1 MYTATRLGGWLVL
14 SLAKAAKDYYLRKL
28 GEISPGEDYYLR
40 GGTAT
45 GRWRGNGATEL
56 GLERTVS
63 AEGLVRLFDGQHPA
77 TGEQLGRSLRRDG
90 VAAWDVTFSA
100 DKSVSLLWALGDEQT
115 RQQVVA
121 AFEEATFSALGYLES
136 VASSTRGASKIPLLD
151 DNGDP
156 ILNENGTPKF
166 RVETWPIQTSGYVA
180 ASFTEF
186 TSRADDPQLHTH
198 VVVAN
203 KVKGTDG
210 VWRTVD
216 GRLLY
221 RYQLA
226 AGYLHEAVLRKE
238 LTERLGVG
246 WQPVSNG
253 MADIVGFT
261 RPQIEAFSRRRHQL
275 EAWRQDQGLPDTAAA
290 RQVAVLA
297 TRAPKQDHPLED
309 LEVEW
314 RERAVE
320 VGLTPER
327 LTQVMGG
334 SRDVLQVDLAKLFER
349 LASAEG
355 LTERAS
361 TFGRADVVKEIA
373 GLLPEGGTRIQ
384 IESLAE
390 AFLRTRDVVPLLPG
404 HDIEPSEIAKDPAL
418 DEPKALNEPTAT
430 NGAARPMRRRDGTLF
445 PGVRHEHRYTTT
457 ELLVTEQRII
467 EQAISGVGAGRWAAP
482 HRLIEARLRRNRHL
496 TDGQREMVRR
506 FATSTNTIDIG
517 IGPAGTGKTAV
528 MEVISQLATL
538 TGTPILGGALAGR
551 TAAGLEEATGIPS
564 VTLTRLIGESK
575 DRGLPHGAIVVVDEA
590 GMVGTRQLAAI
601 ADLIEAAEGKLILI
615 GDDRQLPEIEAGG
628 LFRALANRLPT
639 VELTDNIRQQHQWE
653 RNTLTQL
660 RDGSADQA
668 IEAYR
673 QQGRVIIGQNQ
684 DDTIGRAV
692 QDWYRHV
699 TATGDLTS
707 GLLIAH
713 NNDTVTELNQRA
725 RTHLTAS
732 NRLHGPTLE
741 TGERTF
747 QAGDRILC
755 RKNQTRLGV
764 LNGDLATVVSVDS
777 DHGTLTVQ
785 LDRDPETRNL
795 PVRYLEQGHVDYG
808 YALTGHKAQG
818 VTTGRTFVIVD
829 GTTNREWAYVALSRG
844 RQTNT
849 LYLTNPEPADEQC
862 THLTHQGRHD
872 PLERLTATLNRNSA
886 QTAAIDHTG
895 PTQTDEMDPFGPP
908 PPSRDIAARVAWQ
921 IAKRQT
927 ERDATQRQTPG
938 LDFAAGR

>member
-1 MYTATRLGGWLVL
+1 MYTARPLWGWAVL

-45 GRWRGNGATEL
+45 GRWLGNGATEL
-56 GLERTVS
+56 GLEGAVT

-77 TGEQLGRSLRRDG
+77 TGERLGRSLRKDG

-100 DKSVSLLWALGDEQT
+100 DKSVSLLWALGDPET
-115 RQQVVA
+115 RQQVVEA
-121 AFEEATFSALGYLES
+121 LEEATSSALGYLES
-136 VASSTRGASKIPLLD
+136 VASSTRGASKTPLLD
-151 DNGDP
+151 ETGDP
-156 ILNENGTPKF
+156 VLNENGTPKF

-203 KVKGTDG
+203 KVKGKDG

-238 LTERLGVG
+238 LTERLGVR
-246 WQPVSNG
+246 WQPISNG
-253 MADIVGFT
+253 MADIEGFT
-261 RPQIEAFSRRRHQL
+261 RSQIEAFSRRRRQL
-275 EAWRQDQGLPDTAAA
+275 ETWRQDHDLPDTAAA

-297 TRAPKQDHPLED
+297 TRAPKQDYPLAE
-309 LEVEW
+309 LEIEW
-314 RERAVE
+314 KQRAVE
-320 VGLTPER
+320 VGLTPDR
-327 LTQVMGG
+327 LTRLMGG
-334 SRDVLQVDLAKLFER
+334 SREVTPVDPELLFER

-361 TFGRADVVKEIA
+361 TFGRAEVIKAIA
-373 GLLPEGGTRIQ
+373 GALPDGGTRTQ
-384 IESLAE
+384 IERLAE
-390 AFLRTRDVVPLLPG
+390 TFLETPDVVPVLPER
-404 HDIEPSEIAKDPAL
+404 HVDNLTQVELEAI
-418 DEPKALNEPTAT
+418 DEPVAEVVS
-430 NGAARPMRRRDGTLF
+430 RPMRRRDGTLF
-445 PGVRHEHRYTTT
+445 PSTLYRKYTTV
-457 ELLVTEQRII
+457 ELLVTEQRVI
-467 EQAISGVGAGRWAAP
+467 EQARAGIGAGRWAAP
-482 HRLIEARLRRNRHL
+482 GRLVEARLRRYPEL

-528 MEVISQLATL
+528 MEVIGQLAAI
-538 TGTPILGGALAGR
+538 TGTLILGTALAGR
-551 TAAGLEEATGIPS
+551 TAAGLQEATGIPS
-564 VTLTRLIGESK
+564 ITLTRLISESK

-601 ADLIEAAEGKLILI
+601 TDLAEQAEGKLILI
-615 GDDRQLPEIEAGG
+615 GDDRQLPEIDAGG
-628 LFRALANRLPT
+628 LFRALATRLPT
-639 VELTDNIRQQHQWE
+639 VELIDNIRQQHPWE
-653 RNTLTQL
+653 RTALTQL
-660 RDGSADQA
+660 RHGSVDQA
-668 IEAYR
+668 IQTYR
-673 QQGRVIIGQNQ
+673 QQGRVNVGQNR
-684 DDTIGRAV
+684 DDTTARAV

-713 NNDTVTELNQRA
+713 NNNTVTELNQQA
-725 RTHLTAS
+725 RSHLEAS
-732 NRLHGPTLE
+732 RQLHGPVLE
-741 TGERTF
+741 VGERVF

-755 RKNQTRLGV
+755 RKNQNRLGV
-764 LNGDLATVVSVDS
+764 LNGDLATVVSADP

-795 PVRYLEQGHVDYG
+795 PVWYLDQGHVDYG

-818 VTTGRTFVIVD
+818 VTTDRTFVIVD
-829 GTTNREWAYVALSRG
+829 GTTDREWAYVAMSRG

-849 LYLTNPEPADEQC
+849 LYLTNPQPADEQC
-862 THLTHQGRHD
+862 THLTHQDHHD
-872 PLERLTATLNRNSA
+872 ALERLTATLNRSSTR
-886 QTAAIDHTG
+886 TAAIDHAR
-895 PTQTDEMDPFGPP
+895 PTLTDDDIDRFGPP
-908 PPSRDIAARVAWQ
+908 PPSSEVAARVAWQ

-927 ERDATQRQTPG
+927 ERDETERQTPG
-938 LDFAAGR
+938 LDLAAGR